1 MCKLREEKARFSFA
15 DSKLQCLCRLQ
26 ISDMCPTPVNIDA
39 VLSGDHNVN
48 ITHIPPDGLL

>member
-1 MCKLREEKARFSFA
+1 MRKLREEKARFSFA

-39 VLSGDHNVN
+39 VLSGDLD
-48 ITHIPPDGLL
+48 TT